1 MHQILSGTPLEAVDG
16 HIDLTFTERSGWFED
31 MGAKVLAMLHR
42 PGGATIPAI
51 VKATDWQPHSVRGFL
66 TAVVR
71 KKLDLPLSSTVD
83 GNKRVYRIAKRE
95 AK

>member
-1 MHQILSGTPLEAVDG
+1 MSASRKVKASKPKPSAKKSTTQTKQS
-16 HIDLTFTERSGWFED
+16 
-31 MGAKVLAMLHR
+31 KVLAMLRR
-42 PGGATIPAI
+42 PAGATIPAI

-71 KKLDLPLSSTVD
+71 KKFELPLTSTVD
-83 GNKRVYRIAKRE
+83 GDRRVYRIAKRE